1 VCAYAAQLYSTIK
14 TKGQHYIPYNQKVA
28 STQNSLNFTSS
39 ASSDDCSLNNTPA
52 VRGSAAASPNDNS
65 QDIKINKNTKLVEQL
80 IKNIETVTVSAK
92 GQASK
97 NKIPINFHI
106 QTAINILN
114 DMIDSL
120 DLNDPVLLFLKK
132 KINISFEL
140 QAIFKE
146 NQIAPNIVHN

>member
-1 VCAYAAQLYSTIK
+1 MWEAQLYSTIK
-14 TKGQHYIPYNQKVA
+14 TKGQQYIPYNQKVA
-28 STQNSLNFTSS
+28 SARNSINFTSS

-52 VRGSAAASPNDNS
+52 VRGAAASPNGNS
-65 QDIKINKNTKLVEQL
+65 QDIKKNTKLVEQL

-92 GQASK
+92 DQASR

-120 DLNDPVLLFLKK
+120 DLNNPVLLFLKK

-146 NQIAPNIVHN
+146 NQIAPNILHN